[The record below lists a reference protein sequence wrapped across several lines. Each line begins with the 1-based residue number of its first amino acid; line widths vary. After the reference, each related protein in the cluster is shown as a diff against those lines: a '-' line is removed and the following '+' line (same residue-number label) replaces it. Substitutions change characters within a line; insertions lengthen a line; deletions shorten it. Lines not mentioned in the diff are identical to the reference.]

1 MLATHTCGKGQNR
14 ALCAPPCWPWF
25 ATQSNVRC
33 SRPAPEGPLASEIAK
48 PVRVTGMQTELW
60 RDIVNPVLTQTF
72 VDVGLVFLGMVF
84 EMISCLELANLSLW
98 ATSNRVCR
106 GPIASD
112 HPSCKAEMHRLVY
125 VLIRVATFN
134 SVGTGPWTYPP
145 DLGHCSLAALGWQ
158 YDIVSVIRSWKY
170 GLLISWKSLF
180 SKSVVTDSFFVL
192 LVNFVKLL
200 CEAWYVSSYCP

>member
-1 MLATHTCGKGQNR
+1 M
-14 ALCAPPCWPWF
+14 
-25 ATQSNVRC
+25 
-33 SRPAPEGPLASEIAK
+33 
-48 PVRVTGMQTELW
+48 
-60 RDIVNPVLTQTF
+60 LTQTF

-84 EMISCLELANLSLW
+84 EMISCLELANISLW

-200 CEAWYVSSYCP
+200 CEA